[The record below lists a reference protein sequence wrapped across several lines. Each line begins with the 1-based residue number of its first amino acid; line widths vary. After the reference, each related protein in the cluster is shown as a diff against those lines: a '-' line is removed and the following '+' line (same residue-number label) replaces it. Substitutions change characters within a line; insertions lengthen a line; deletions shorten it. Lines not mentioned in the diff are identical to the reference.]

1 MGLLDIDEVKELT
14 KEYFRDSGGWWKTY
28 ESPRWAVYT
37 RHIRIEANLNSN
49 NEHYQKIGELTLSYH
64 FQTNFKNKNNKL
76 QIYFIPASYHYLP
89 IDAEEKF
96 DKLIKTINEYVKP
109 YLSNDVNDQLTLSQ
123 YIGGICAWLKEKDL
137 RLIEFTF

>member
-14 KEYFRDSGGWWKTY
+14 KEYFRDSVYWWKTY
-28 ESPRWAVYT
+28 ESPRWVVYT

-49 NEHYQKIGELTLSYH
+49 NKHYQKIGELSLSYH

-89 IDAEEKF
+89 IDAEKKF
-96 DKLIKTINEYVKP
+96 DKLIKTINE
-109 YLSNDVNDQLTLSQ
+109 
-123 YIGGICAWLKEKDL
+123 
-137 RLIEFTF
+137 